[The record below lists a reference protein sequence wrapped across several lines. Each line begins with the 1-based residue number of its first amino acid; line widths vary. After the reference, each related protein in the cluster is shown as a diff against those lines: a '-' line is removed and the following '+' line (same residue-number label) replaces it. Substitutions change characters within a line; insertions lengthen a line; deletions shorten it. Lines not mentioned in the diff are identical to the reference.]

1 MVPRRRDAYDAL
13 PMADAASR
21 DGHRDY
27 SGTPLTTK
35 LGIREESRVLVL
47 GGPEGFATM
56 LEPLPP
62 GVRFLRRAG
71 RDIDVVVVF
80 ATRRA
85 GLAERVERL
94 AASLAPAGRIWI
106 AYPKKASG
114 VRTDLDFG
122 FVQGV
127 GLGLGLVD
135 NKTAAIDEVFTG
147 LQFVI
152 RVKDRPRRGSGPQ
165 GRAAIT

>member
-1 MVPRRRDAYDAL
+1 
-13 PMADAASR
+13 MAGAAGR
-21 DGHRDY
+21 DGHEDY
-27 SGTPLTTK
+27 SGTPLASK
-35 LGIREESRVLVL
+35 LGIREEGRVLILNAPV
-47 GGPEGFATM
+47 GFEDL

-62 GVRFLRRAG
+62 GVRLMRRAG
-71 RDIDVVVVF
+71 RDMDVVVVF

-85 GLAERVERL
+85 GLAERVGRL
-94 AASLAPAGRIWI
+94 AASLAPAGRLWI

-152 RVKDRPRRGSGPQ
+152 RVKDRRRRGSGPQ